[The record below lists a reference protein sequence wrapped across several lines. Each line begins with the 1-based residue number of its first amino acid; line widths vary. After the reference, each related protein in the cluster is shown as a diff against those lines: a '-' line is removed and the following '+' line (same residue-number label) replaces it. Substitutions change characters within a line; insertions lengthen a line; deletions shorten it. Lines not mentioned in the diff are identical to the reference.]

1 MLPSTSTSTCPDELV
16 DRLRW
21 RSRDNQVDVWLLC
34 WTPENDTGFHDHD
47 ASSGGGGGGER

>member
-47 ASSGGGGGGER
+47 ASSGRWRW